1 MFYYVF
7 QRGSCW
13 GTKTLGLCSKRL
25 FWLMHADL
33 RLRALDCCCLI
44 HSQHRSKGS
53 DLTTEPSHWTSV
65 KGCVNSFSSV
75 LHITISPST
84 RLSPTLGGSQLNL
97 WRGQR
102 LRPAPGWKTYC
113 FSKRGG
119 CAGNCKK
126 KRTPVGHHR
135 ETLSPTLRSWRSRD
149 LQSGVSCVDMTHTVP
164 EVKEHILTCS
174 TLQPERGNGFSVIER

>member
-119 CAGNCKK
+119 CAGNCNKK
-126 KRTPVGHHR
+126 GRLWVTIEKHSAQRQEAEGAEIFSQVSPVLTWLTPSR
-135 ETLSPTLRSWRSRD
+135 RSKNTFSPAAPSNRSA
-149 LQSGVSCVDMTHTVP
+149 VMA
-164 EVKEHILTCS
+164 
-174 TLQPERGNGFSVIER
+174 SV